1 MSQKTKVDTFDSQF
15 NAIGWYTKESAETVR
30 KNIITELISCKDEYI
45 EFLNEDDSMDEY
57 IERISDKNSPG
68 DNLTLIIAAQYYQ
81 INISLDNEMNIIVKE
96 IEDIDLYLQR
106 HDTYYSVL
114 RPIVTVFDDPVNYNV
129 KHPLNTEWSL
139 WTSVKV
145 KESKTE
151 VNWMDTVK
159 NIITVNT
166 VEDFWA
172 MFNNIPQASQLNHP
186 FDYYFFR
193 KDIQPMWEDSSNI
206 NGGKLTLMF
215 KKTCDSEF
223 IDKVWM
229 YTILACIGE
238 QFEDSIC
245 GVVLNV
251 RKHQDRINIWVNT
264 DKEQEVKNLAEKWKE
279 IIEVK
284 NMSVSYIKHNNKDV
298 NYII

>member
-1 MSQKTKVDTFDSQF
+1 MSQKVLVDTFTSPF
-15 NAIGWYTKESAETVR
+15 NAISWYTKESPETVR
-30 KNIITELISCKDEYI
+30 QNIINELEAYKEEYI
-45 EFLNEDDSMDEY
+45 EFLNEDDSIDDY
-57 IERISDKNSPG
+57 LQRIKNNLSD
-68 DNLTLIIAAQYYQ
+68 DNLTLIIAAKYYQ
-81 INISLDNEMNIIVKE
+81 INISLGNEMNIIVKE
-96 IEDIDLYLQR
+96 PEDIDLYIQR
-106 HDTYYSVL
+106 DDTFYSVL
-114 RPIVTVFDDPVNYNV
+114 VPCVTVFDDPVNFNV

-145 KESKTE
+145 KESKKE

-166 VEDFWA
+166 IEDFWA

-215 KKTCDSEF
+215 KKTCDSDF

-229 YTILACIGE
+229 HTILGCIGE
-238 QFEDSIC
+238 QFEDNIC

-264 DKEQEVKNLAEKWKE
+264 DKEEDIKSLAEKWKE

-284 NMSVSYIKHNNKDV
+284 NMHVSYIKHNNKDV